1 VGSLDVSARSG
12 RSNDVSVLES
22 ANANRFDSAIDF
34 GRLAVVDG
42 VSMFIQA
49 LFATNRIVKFVQK
62 KIAIMTTTEKT
73 YQSILQ
79 RLSTI
84 PVEHLELVDEFLAQ
98 ISQNR
103 QAKDERRQAILNLAG
118 SWSDMSEKDYD
129 EFRRETKEV
138 GAELFNREVEL

>member
-1 VGSLDVSARSG
+1 
-12 RSNDVSVLES
+12 
-22 ANANRFDSAIDF
+22 
-34 GRLAVVDG
+34 LAVVDG